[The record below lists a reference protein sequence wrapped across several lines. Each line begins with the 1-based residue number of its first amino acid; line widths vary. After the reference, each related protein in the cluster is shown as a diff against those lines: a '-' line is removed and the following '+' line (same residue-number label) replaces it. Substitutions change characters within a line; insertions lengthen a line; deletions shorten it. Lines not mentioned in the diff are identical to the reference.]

1 MKREK
6 EISNRMETK
15 QLNGKAIY
23 SPKGKAGEYA
33 KYACNF
39 YVGCSNDCDYCYCK
53 RGVLGHTMGGTT
65 PTLKK
70 CFKNEE
76 HAFEVFKKELLAN
89 LYELRKHGIFF
100 TFTSDPMIETT
111 RSLTIQAVNIAALND
126 VPCKILTKR
135 ADFILKLPDIWF
147 YPNPNSLYKKNLAFG
162 FTLTGHDELERGAS
176 TNAERIV
183 CMRNLHNA
191 GFKTFASIEPII
203 DLKSSYE
210 MINQTLGFCD
220 LYKIGLMSGK
230 RNYTKQEVMDFM
242 SDANRVI
249 LDGTFKLNKRIKVY
263 WKDSVLDY
271 IKMPREDYNCCA
283 KKSITVS
290 ADYNMF
296 NDL

>member
-1 MKREK
+1 
-6 EISNRMETK
+6 METK
-15 QLNGKAIY
+15 QLNGKALY
-23 SPKGKAGEYA
+23 MPSGKAGEYA

-39 YVGCSNDCDYCYCK
+39 YVGCSNNCDYCYCK
-53 RGVLGHTMGGTT
+53 RGVLGHAMGK
-65 PTLKK
+65 PQATLKK
-70 CFKNEE
+70 CFKDEE
-76 HAFEVFKKELLAN
+76 HALEVFKKELFVN
-89 LYELRKHGIFF
+89 LNELRTHGLFF
-100 TFTSDPMIETT
+100 TFTSDPFIEECIE
-111 RSLTIQAVNIAALND
+111 LTLAAVNYAICCS

-135 ADFILKLPDIWF
+135 GDFIAKLPEWWLEKDQ
-147 YPNPNSLYKKNLAFG
+147 YDARDYLAFG

-176 TNAERIV
+176 TNAERIE

-210 MINQTLGFCD
+210 MIKQTLGFCD

-230 RNYTKQEVMDFM
+230 RNYTQQEVMDFM
-242 SDANRVI
+242 SDVNRVI
-249 LDGTFKLNKRIKVY
+249 FDGTFKLNKRIKVY

-271 IKMPREDYNCCA
+271 IKMPREDYNYCA

-290 ADYNMF
+290 ADYNIF